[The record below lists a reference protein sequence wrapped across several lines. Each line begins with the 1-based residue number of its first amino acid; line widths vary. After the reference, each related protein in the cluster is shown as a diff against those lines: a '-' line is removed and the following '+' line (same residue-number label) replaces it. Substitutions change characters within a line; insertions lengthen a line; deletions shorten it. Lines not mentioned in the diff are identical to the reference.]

1 LAIIFFNI
9 SGRVPPLHRG
19 AVAAR
24 EDLRV
29 HVVQPAG
36 RQAEV
41 LQEAREADVARGGKA
56 MQGGA
61 HGKLLDIYFLY
72 KSEGF
77 R

>member
-1 LAIIFFNI
+1 MLTLNI
-9 SGRVPPLHRG
+9 VCSGRVPPLHRG

-41 LQEAREADVARGGKA
+41 LQEAREADVTRGGA
-56 MQGGA
+56 QMQGN
-61 HGKLLDIYFLY
+61 LRL
-72 KSEGF
+72 
-77 R
+77 

>member
-1 LAIIFFNI
+1 MC

-41 LQEAREADVARGGKA
+41 LQEAREADVTRGGAK
-56 MQGGA
+56 MQGN
-61 HGKLLDIYFLY
+61 HRL
-72 KSEGF
+72 
-77 R
+77 